1 MTTNTG
7 TLMRDLIAK
16 IGLFLIAIW
25 TLFIIGVMYL
35 LDLAIDFTERL
46 WEKRKQKKRM

>member
-25 TLFIIGVMYL
+25 TLFIIGVMYI
-35 LDLAIDFTERL
+35 LDLVIDFTERL
-46 WEKRKQKKRM
+46 WEKRRQKKRM